1 VPEEPRFFI
10 RIALYASVAGT
21 VYWFAS
27 YDERAGSLL
36 FLFLAVATLFFAIVA
51 AAIAHSSRDG
61 STPSGGPLSALDRVL
76 GFGGVPGNEDR
87 PPLDLEVEPVAPAS
101 TWPVFAALSLL
112 LIGLGLIY
120 GAWFW
125 LPGIA
130 LAAGSAWGWTTEL
143 M

>member
-1 VPEEPRFFI
+1 VSEEPRFFI
-10 RIALYASVAGT
+10 RIALFASAAGT

-51 AAIAHSSRDG
+51 VGIGHSSRVG
-61 STPSGGPLSALDRVL
+61 PPPSGGPLSALDRLL
-76 GFGGVPGNEDR
+76 GFGGLPDDDR
-87 PPLDLEVEPVAPAS
+87 PPLELAVEPVAPAS

-143 M
+143 T

>member
-10 RIALYASVAGT
+10 RIALYASGAGT
-21 VYWFAS
+21 IYWFAS

-36 FLFLAVATLFFAIVA
+36 FLFLAIATLFFAMVA
-51 AAIAHSSRDG
+51 AVMARSKRTG
-61 STPSGGPLSALDRVL
+61 PPRTGGPLAVLDRLV
-76 GFGGVPGNEDR
+76 GFGDAAEDDR
-87 PPLDLEVEPVAPAS
+87 PPLELETEPMAPAS
-101 TWPVFAALSLL
+101 SWPAFAALSLL

-130 LAAGSAWGWTTEL
+130 LAAGSAWGWATEL

>member
-10 RIALYASVAGT
+10 RIALFASVAGT

-51 AAIAHSSRDG
+51 TGIGHSNRVG
-61 STPSGGPLSALDRVL
+61 PPPSGGPLSALDRLL
-76 GFGGVPGNEDR
+76 GFGGGPDDDR
-87 PPLDLEVEPVAPAS
+87 PPLELEVEPVAPAS